1 MRYNRY
7 YNVPSDWAFTK
18 SEAYRK
24 AVKMFGVNR
33 KSHREGMA
41 GIVYQGDHGVDV
53 YVDWVDL
60 PKATRN

>member
-1 MRYNRY
+1 MTRY
-7 YNVPSDWAFTK
+7 YNVPSEEALTK
-18 SEAYRK
+18 AAAYKK

-33 KSHREGMA
+33 RSAREGMA